1 MNECAESDINRVR
14 LCHLR
19 TLPEFSGYG
28 FSLRT
33 DSKNDKQLI
42 ENVESNSPAERGKL
56 ISGDII
62 LKINGKRV
70 AGLSHLEVVRLIQ
83 ENAKEVKLLVL
94 QPPLLSKF
102 SEYEDLVAQAEKETI
117 ICEVQENTSNNSELT
132 KAEKNL
138 LRSDATTTNI
148 VRNKKQQQSH
158 IAGPGCVN
166 HAMTDDQGRIL
177 S

>member
-62 LKINGKRV
+62 LKINGKR
-70 AGLSHLEVVRLIQ
+70 
-83 ENAKEVKLLVL
+83 
-94 QPPLLSKF
+94 PPLLSKF